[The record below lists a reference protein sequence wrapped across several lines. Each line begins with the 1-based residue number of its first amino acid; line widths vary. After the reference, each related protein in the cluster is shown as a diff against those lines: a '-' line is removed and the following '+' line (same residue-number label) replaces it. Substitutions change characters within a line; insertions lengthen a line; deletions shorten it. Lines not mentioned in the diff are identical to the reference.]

1 MDKSQTTPTA
11 PDSAIDALRGLSP
24 SDRLLGL
31 YGYGIEGC
39 AQRNKE
45 QVTAVL
51 QELIG
56 ILNFDY
62 GEIAKGF
69 YRLYAFCLAKSQ
81 DGEFDQ
87 VAWILRD
94 LHDTWAQAFQDAG
107 ARELAV
113 LSSAGPGRL
122 D

>member
-1 MDKSQTTPTA
+1 MDESQTTPTA
-11 PDSAIDALRGLSP
+11 PDSAIDALRGLST

-51 QELIG
+51 KELIA

-69 YRLYAFCLAKSQ
+69 YRLYAFCLAKIE
-81 DGEFDQ
+81 DGQFDQ

-94 LHDTWAQAFQDAG
+94 LHDTWAQAFSDTG
-107 ARELAV
+107 AAELAA
-113 LSSAGPGRL
+113 LSPADQRKLG
-122 D
+122 